1 MFETAPSPPL
11 STSTPPDK
19 PLIIESAIAM
29 QEQAIAWRDAGE
41 AIGFVP
47 TMGALH
53 SGHDSLVVRARKE
66 NRRVIASIF
75 VNPAQ
80 FGPNEDFAAYP
91 RPFETDRARLEA
103 LGVDAVFHPPVDQIY
118 PPAFK
123 TRVDPG
129 PLAEL
134 LEGERRPGHFA
145 GVLTVV
151 LKLFNLT
158 QPKRA
163 YFGQKDFQQ
172 VVLVRQLVR
181 DLGLPVRIV
190 ACQTIR
196 EADGLAMSSRNA
208 YLTPAQRAVAPAL
221 SRALE
226 AAAVSFNQGEANPV
240 QLEALARHALDGVP
254 GLTVEYV
261 AVVNDTTL
269 RAPERAIAGNVLAV
283 AVKLGSTRLIDNV
296 VLGAKRL

>member
-1 MFETAPSPPL
+1 
-11 STSTPPDK
+11 
-19 PLIIESAIAM
+19 M
-29 QEQAIAWRDAGE
+29 QEQAIAWRHAGDD
-41 AIGFVP
+41 IGVVP

-53 SGHDSLVVRARKE
+53 AGHDSLVARARRE
-66 NRRVIASIF
+66 NQRVIVTVF

-80 FGPNEDFAAYP
+80 FAPNEDFASYP
-91 RPFETDRARLEA
+91 RTFDADRARLEA
-103 LGVDAVFHPPVDQIY
+103 LGVDAIFHPPVDQIY

-123 TRVDPG
+123 TRIDPG
-129 PLAEL
+129 PLADL
-134 LEGERRPGHFA
+134 LEGKSRPGHFA

-181 DLGLPVRIV
+181 DFALPVRIV
-190 ACQTIR
+190 ACPTIR

-208 YLTPAQRAVAPAL
+208 YLDPGQRAAAPA
-221 SRALE
+221 
-226 AAAVSFNQGEANPV
+226 VH
-240 QLEALARHALDGVP
+240 HALDAAANAFDAHVIDPAELESVAHVMLEGTP

-261 AVVNDTTL
+261 SVVDQTTL
-269 RAPERAIAGNVLAV
+269 HRPDHAIPGSVLAV
-283 AVKLGSTRLIDNV
+283 AVKLGSIRLIDNV
-296 VLGAKRL
+296 VLGAERL

>member
-1 MFETAPSPPL
+1 
-11 STSTPPDK
+11 
-19 PLIIESAIAM
+19 M
-29 QEQAIAWRDAGE
+29 QEQAIAWRHAGDD
-41 AIGFVP
+41 IGLVP

-53 SGHDSLVVRARKE
+53 AGHDSLVTRARKE
-66 NRRVIASIF
+66 NQRVIASIF

-80 FGPNEDFAAYP
+80 FGPHEDFDAYP
-91 RPFETDRARLEA
+91 RPFEADRARLTA
-103 LGVDAVFHPPVDQIY
+103 LGVDAIFHPPVDQIY

-134 LEGERRPGHFA
+134 LEGQSRPGHFA

-181 DLGLPVRIV
+181 DFGLPVRVV
-190 ACQTIR
+190 ACPTIR
-196 EADGLAMSSRNA
+196 EPDGLAMSSRNA
-208 YLTPAQRAVAPAL
+208 YLSLAERAAAPAL
-221 SRALE
+221 RRSLN
-226 AAAVSFNQGEANPV
+226 AAAKAFATGTSDPV
-240 QLEALARHALDGVP
+240 ELESLARSLLEGIP

-261 AVVNDTTL
+261 SVVDETTL
-269 RAPERAIAGNVLAV
+269 RAPERVMSGSVLAV

-296 VLGAKRL
+296 VLGAERL

>member
-1 MFETAPSPPL
+1 M
-11 STSTPPDK
+11 
-19 PLIIESAIAM
+19 AM
-29 QEQAIAWRDAGE
+29 QEQAIAWRHAGDD
-41 AIGFVP
+41 IGLVP

-53 SGHDSLVVRARKE
+53 AGHDSLATRARKE
-66 NRRVIASIF
+66 NQRVIASIF

-80 FGPNEDFAAYP
+80 FGPHEDFAAYP
-91 RPFETDRARLEA
+91 RPFDADRARLA
-103 LGVDAVFHPPVDQIY
+103 TLGVDAIFHPPVDQIY

-134 LEGERRPGHFA
+134 LEGQSRPGHFA

-181 DLGLPVRIV
+181 DFGLPVRIV
-190 ACQTIR
+190 ACPTIR
-196 EADGLAMSSRNA
+196 EPDGLAISSRNA
-208 YLTPAQRAVAPAL
+208 YLSPAERAAAPAL
-221 SRALE
+221 RRGLS
-226 AAAVSFNQGEANPV
+226 AAAKAFAAGTSDPV
-240 QLEALARHALDGVP
+240 ELDAVARSILEGIP
-254 GLTVEYV
+254 GLTIEYV
-261 AVVNDTTL
+261 SVVDETTL
-269 RAPERAIAGNVLAV
+269 RAPERAMSGSVLVV

-296 VLGAKRL
+296 VLGAERL

>member
-1 MFETAPSPPL
+1 
-11 STSTPPDK
+11 
-19 PLIIESAIAM
+19 M
-29 QEQAIAWRDAGE
+29 QEQAIAWRHGGDD
-41 AIGFVP
+41 IGLVP

-53 SGHDSLVVRARKE
+53 AGHDSLVSRARRE
-66 NRRVIASIF
+66 NQRVVVSIF
-75 VNPAQ
+75 VNPRQ
-80 FGPNEDFAAYP
+80 FAPGEDFEKYP
-91 RPFETDRARLEA
+91 RPFEQDRARLEA
-103 LGVDAVFHPPVDQIY
+103 LGVDVIFHPPVDQIY

-129 PLAEL
+129 PLGEV
-134 LEGERRPGHFA
+134 LEGKSRPGHFG

-151 LKLFNLT
+151 LKLLNLT

-190 ACQTIR
+190 AVPTVR

-208 YLTPAQRAVAPAL
+208 YLDPSQRPLAPVIHQAVT
-221 SRALE
+221 E
-226 AAAVSFNQGEANPV
+226 AAQAFTAGETDPSR
-240 QLEALARHALDGVP
+240 LERLTIAGLAKNP
-254 GLTVEYV
+254 GLAIDYV
-261 AVVNDTTL
+261 AVVDDTTL
-269 RAPERAIAGNVLAV
+269 SRPLRAAPGSVLVV

-296 VLGAKRL
+296 VLGAERL